1 MAIAAKTTGT
11 WRGLSSAATAS
22 ISIAA
27 VALSVVLLFVLVH
40 PGNIDFDVYRY
51 GGRTLLD
58 HWGGNVLYAARNGL
72 PFTYPPFAALL
83 FTVSAVIPLAVGY
96 AAVALCTLAGSAVVG
111 ANLARHR
118 LRLGSWRECF
128 ADGRFRLIAA
138 AATVAIMWL
147 GPWRDTLDFGQ
158 INVILMGMVL
168 FDIAAGDTRKGRR
181 WPTGL
186 LTGLAAGIKLT
197 PLAMGLL
204 FLVRRDFK
212 AILWLGVGFAGS
224 VGLGFLLLPA
234 ESRTFWLDVLPNTSR
249 IGGPGYVDNL
259 SLKGMLL
266 HTGFTQ
272 DNVTIPWV
280 LACLVTIVVGA
291 MAIKWASDG
300 KANLAAV
307 SIAAIVTL
315 LISPVSWSHHWV
327 WMAVAL
333 TALAFSLW
341 DTPRL
346 GAGVR
351 RTGWTLLAVTVVVQ
365 YLSPKTLAA
374 LTGSPDPSH
383 VSPVSLL
390 VASVGVPLAFAMIL
404 LWGWIYRPERLRR
417 TRRG

>member
-1 MAIAAKTTGT
+1 
-11 WRGLSSAATAS
+11 
-22 ISIAA
+22 
-27 VALSVVLLFVLVH
+27 V
-40 PGNIDFDVYRY
+40 
-51 GGRTLLD
+51 
-58 HWGGNVLYAARNGL
+58 
-72 PFTYPPFAALL
+72 
-83 FTVSAVIPLAVGY
+83 
-96 AAVALCTLAGSAVVG
+96 
-111 ANLARHR
+111 
-118 LRLGSWRECF
+118 
-128 ADGRFRLIAA
+128 
-138 AATVAIMWL
+138 
-147 GPWRDTLDFGQ
+147 
-158 INVILMGMVL
+158 
-168 FDIAAGDTRKGRR
+168 
-181 WPTGL
+181 
-186 LTGLAAGIKLT
+186 
-197 PLAMGLL
+197 
-204 FLVRRDFK
+204 
-212 AILWLGVGFAGS
+212 
-224 VGLGFLLLPA
+224 
-234 ESRTFWLDVLPNTSR
+234 DVLPNTSR

-390 VASVGVPLAFAMIL
+390 VASIGVPLAFAMIL

-417 TRRG
+417 G